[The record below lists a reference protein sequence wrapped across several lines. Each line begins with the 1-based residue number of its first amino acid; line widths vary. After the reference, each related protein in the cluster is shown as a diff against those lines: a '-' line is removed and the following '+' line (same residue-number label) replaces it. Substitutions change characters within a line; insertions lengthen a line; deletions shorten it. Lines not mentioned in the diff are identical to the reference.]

1 MKALTASRMRLSG
14 MIRKES
20 LQILRDPSS
29 IAIAF
34 VMPVVLLLLFGYGVS
49 LDARHI
55 PLAMVVEQPDTNT
68 ASLVGAG
75 RAAENPCG
83 AVVEGLHDDDALRQ
97 LRMGAGNEAVDILH
111 RLGDPLRVRDQ
122 ANVFQNG
129 PVSGSL
135 EIAEHPAGLIQGH
148 PEPGKLNRRKLI
160 FVLE

>member
-1 MKALTASRMRLSG
+1 MKARAASRMRLIG

-68 ASLVGAG
+68 ASLVGAFQHSEAG
-75 RAAENPCG
+75 GSDGYHTLSTLLRSVYFLRGIPTDRITFLVHDVAG
-83 AVVEGLHDDDALRQ
+83 KVSGLDWGEGS
-97 LRMGAGNEAVDILH
+97 G
-111 RLGDPLRVRDQ
+111 
-122 ANVFQNG
+122 ANVKGYGGYSN
-129 PVSGSL
+129 SSAL
-135 EIAEHPAGLIQGH
+135 YS
-148 PEPGKLNRRKLI
+148 
-160 FVLE
+160 